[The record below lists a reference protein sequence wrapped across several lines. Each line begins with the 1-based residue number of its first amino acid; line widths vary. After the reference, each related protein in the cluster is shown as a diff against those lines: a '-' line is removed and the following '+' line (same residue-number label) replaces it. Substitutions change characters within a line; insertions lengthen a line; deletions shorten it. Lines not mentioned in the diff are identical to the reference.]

1 MEKYQYINLFTLE
14 LGKALCDGEH
24 LESILKSIVEIRE
37 KNFEQHGVVIPHG
50 NNDIE
55 IIDEKSTTEKKL
67 KLIKLV

>member
-1 MEKYQYINLFTLE
+1 MQKYQYINLCTLE

-37 KNFEQHGVVIPHG
+37 KNFEQYGVVIPHG

>member
-1 MEKYQYINLFTLE
+1 MQKYQHINLFTFE

-24 LESILKSIVEIRE
+24 LESILESIVEIRE
-37 KNFEQHGVVIPHG
+37 KIFEQHGVVIPHG